1 MAVNRLIQRLGGDD
15 RVDLLR
21 AVRESDVSPYFR
33 VMESATA
40 PIVQVEGA
48 DRIMLGSNNYLGLAD
63 HPAIRQGAQDALDTF
78 GGAITG
84 SRLLNGTMD
93 LHLDLES
100 EIAEWHGT
108 EDAMV
113 FTTGYQT
120 NLAPSVPSSA
130 WATSSPSTPPPTRRF
145 ETDVL
150 CPVRRSASS
159 VTTTSRPGE
168 HSRRHRRRGR
178 RGAGDRGRVVLDG
191 GRSRPTRRGLRTL

>member
-1 MAVNRLIQRLGGDD
+1 MPVNRLIQRLGGDD

-40 PIVQVEGA
+40 PVVQVEGA

-120 NLAPSVPSSA
+120 NLG
-130 WATSSPSTPPPTRRF
+130 TI
-145 ETDVL
+145 
-150 CPVRRSASS
+150 SAS
-159 VTTTSRPGE
+159 
-168 HSRRHRRRGR
+168 
-178 RGAGDRGRVVLDG
+178 
-191 GRSRPTRRGLRTL
+191 